1 MTATEVAER
10 HEEKMLMLG
19 PVLDRLNSELLDPLI
34 SLVFDRMVQADLVP
48 PVPDEM
54 NGKELNVDFIS
65 ILAQSQKAITTN
77 GVDRFISNLG
87 VVAQMKPEAL
97 DKFDADYWVDAYADS
112 LGIDPRYVV
121 SGKQVAVIREQRAE
135 QQQAQQQLAA
145 AQQLASTAK
154 DLGSAVGREGIQSA
168 TPDEIAQQFSG
179 Y

>member
-1 MTATEVAER
+1 M
-10 HEEKMLMLG
+10 
-19 PVLDRLNSELLDPLI
+19 LDRLNSELLDPLI
-34 SLVFDRMVQADLVP
+34 SLVFDRMVQADLIP

-112 LGIDPRYVV
+112 LGIDPGETGCGDPGAASR
-121 SGKQVAVIREQRAE
+121 
-135 QQQAQQQLAA
+135 AA
-145 AQQLASTAK
+145 A
-154 DLGSAVGREGIQSA
+154 GSATACCRTAACEHSERPQG
-168 TPDEIAQQFSG
+168 SG
-179 Y
+179 WPRGDPVRDA